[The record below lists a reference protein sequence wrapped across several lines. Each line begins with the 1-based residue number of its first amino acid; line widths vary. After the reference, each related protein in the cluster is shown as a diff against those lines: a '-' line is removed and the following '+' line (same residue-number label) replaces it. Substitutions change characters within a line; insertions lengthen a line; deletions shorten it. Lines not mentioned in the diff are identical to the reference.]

1 MAGGEEV
8 ADRGAT
14 SKADRGATSR
24 GDRGAISRGDGGGE
38 GEKEDDKR
46 QDEKERLGGRL

>member
-1 MAGGEEV
+1 MTGGEEV

-14 SKADRGATSR
+14 SKADTRDT
-24 GDRGAISRGDGGGE
+24 SRGDGGGE
-38 GEKEDDKR
+38 SEKEDDKR